1 MHQPP
6 STCPGHPRLSVVSRS
21 VEFTVGAF
29 YAINSDTSD
38 FSEGFCIAKCL
49 KSNLESF
56 NGQYLEKYGEVED
69 NLVFYREIKEKGRF
83 ASETVNSMLVSIT
96 PVENCIGRY
105 SIHKEELEQ
114 IILSLE

>member
-49 KSNLESF
+49 KSDLKSF
-56 NGQYLEKYGEVED
+56 SGQYLKKCEAVVD
-69 NLVFYREIKEKGRF
+69 NLVFYW
-83 ASETVNSMLVSIT
+83 
-96 PVENCIGRY
+96 
-105 SIHKEELEQ
+105 
-114 IILSLE
+114 SLLK